1 MGVSVIRQKHD
12 MPRVAAAIAAA
23 IVVASLAGCASRVP
37 ASALDPRLTYV
48 GFSVDRPP
56 NDDWYLNTNEQTRS
70 RLFYRRELRNPP
82 STFFFQ
88 VSMIELERE
97 PQSESDFADL
107 LREHNT
113 SVADPSRHEVVSHSL
128 EPTSAPGRSC
138 FRYSM
143 LTLDKRIPGLP
154 GQILSM
160 KFEGVACRH
169 PSWPNAML
177 DAFYSERG
185 LSTQIPQYL
194 RDESEKLLNSLT
206 IDSVP

>member
-1 MGVSVIRQKHD
+1 ML
-12 MPRVAAAIAAA
+12 RVAAPIVVA

-37 ASALDPRLTYV
+37 ASALDPRLTHV

-56 NDDWYLNTNEQTRS
+56 NDDWYLNTNEQARS
-70 RLFYRRELRNPP
+70 QLLYRRDVRDPL

-88 VSMIELERE
+88 VNMIELERE
-97 PQSESDFADL
+97 PQSESDFASL

-113 SVADPSRHEVVSHSL
+113 SVADPSRHEIVAHSM
-128 EPTSAPGRSC
+128 EPTSAPARSC

-143 LTLDKRIPGLP
+143 LTLDKRTPGLP
-154 GQILSM
+154 GQILSL
-160 KFEGVACRH
+160 KIEGVACRH

-185 LSTQIPQYL
+185 LGTAIPQYL

-206 IDSVP
+206 IDFVH